1 VFIISRSAVRAGDE
15 IILITPQNTLKRMF
29 VEPIF
34 GTEKHIVISSKSA
47 KAPKE
52 GDVLCLTPI
61 PFPADGARVNPVI
74 DGVPPSEKM
83 ADQKR
88 PEKRAAMVVPEL
100 KPLP

>member
-1 VFIISRSAVRAGDE
+1 MRAGDE

-29 VEPIF
+29 VEPVF
-34 GTEKHIVISSKSA
+34 GTSQHIVVSANAA
-47 KAPKE
+47 KAPKQ

-74 DGVPPSEKM
+74 DGMPPSEKV
-83 ADQKR
+83 ADQKK
-88 PEKRAAMVVPEL
+88 PEKKSAMLVPEA